1 MSCTIISDC
10 AACTREYHH
19 TSKALSQ
26 GPAVRRQ
33 FLRDARASAGTPRE
47 KDARGVP
54 PGQVRTAARAAKP
67 QPLRR
72 VARARRSPTNL
83 GSWRPRSRPLVLPDR
98 PASARSGPTRL
109 HLHMLRRRP
118 RALLGVGAR
127 CGSDERVAAR
137 FRRRNSTGRGRWRVL
152 WPSPPAGALLREH
165 WQYQRR
171 GRRRAFWLVQAAA
184 AARGDGE
191 RRVIGRAVLGAGS
204 RRWPLVPD

>member
-33 FLRDARASAGTPRE
+33 FLRDALASAGTPRE

-137 FRRRNSTGRGRWRVL
+137 FRRRNSTGLRPLEAFMAVAAGRSAAPRALAVPTARAAESL
-152 WPSPPAGALLREH
+152 LVGAGCS
-165 WQYQRR
+165 RR
-171 GRRRAFWLVQAAA
+171 ARRRRAARDRTCRARSRKPSL
-184 AARGDGE
+184 AAR
-191 RRVIGRAVLGAGS
+191 A
-204 RRWPLVPD
+204 